1 MITRRVLFTS
11 FGATAILWG
20 IRSARGAEVEVF
32 PGKRWERRSPAEV
45 RLDSAKLDALAKHVG
60 GNGCVVRRG
69 FLVFTW
75 GDPAKSGDVA
85 SACKPVLSTLLMI
98 AIQEGKLKGADD
110 PVADVEP
117 RLKEI
122 NGGKD
127 ATITWRHLASQTSGY
142 GLVERPGEAYSYN
155 DYALALYYDS
165 LTRGVF
171 KEEGTALL
179 KRYFAG
185 PLGFEDACTFEA
197 FGAKDRPGRLALSVR
212 DFARFGLMYLR
223 GGRWGERRIVR
234 EDLVR
239 TAIASPI
246 PADTRLTSGK
256 ESAMIPGQRTI
267 GGTRNI
273 TPDGPGQYSFNW
285 WVNRKDARGELL
297 YEDLPGDAF
306 IASGHGGIRQLTMV
320 PSWELVVCWNDSRM
334 KREDKK
340 VNRAAVRL
348 VREAVRE

>member
-1 MITRRVLFTS
+1 MITRRGLFTS
-11 FGATAILWG
+11 FGAGAILWSV
-20 IRSARGAEVEVF
+20 RSALGAEAEVF
-32 PGKRWERRSPAEV
+32 PGKNWERRSPEEV
-45 RLDSAKLDALAKHVG
+45 GLDGGKLDALAKHAG
-60 GNGCVVRRG
+60 GNGCVARRG
-69 FLVFTW
+69 YLVFTW
-75 GDPAKSGDVA
+75 GDPAQSGDVA

-98 AIQEGKLKGADD
+98 AIQEGKLKSADEL
-110 PVADVEP
+110 VVDVEP

-127 ATITWRHLASQTSGY
+127 AAITWRHLASQTSGY

-179 KRYFAG
+179 KKYFAG
-185 PLGFEDACTFEA
+185 PLGFEDSCTFEA
-197 FGAKDRPGRLALSVR
+197 FGAKDRPGRLAVSVR
-212 DFARFGLMYLR
+212 DFARFGLTYLR
-223 GGRWGERRIVR
+223 AGRWGARQIVR
-234 EDLVR
+234 KELIRQAVE
-239 TAIASPI
+239 SPI
-246 PADTRLTSGK
+246 PAETPRTSGK
-256 ESAMIPGQRTI
+256 EAAMIPGQRTI

-297 YEDLPGDAF
+297 YEDLPADAF
-306 IASGHGGIRQLTMV
+306 IASGHGGIRQLTVV